1 MVIWQQFWAS
11 FGFKPITWGKKEEEQ
26 FMSSASPINKQ
37 IPSAIQPNIPTS
49 PGITTQPTSWIKKPI
64 NTPLRQPMMT
74 YDVRGTILPW
84 VEDDKAQKI
93 MDYVKSTAK
102 SKEEEK
108 YMLVDLHQQA
118 VKRTQIEK
126 YRTDREKNK
135 AEMVK
140 LSMETKDPE
149 EKNQLDLSLR
159 LSNMSDIVRDGLSKQ
174 WIDAWDLD
182 DKEVMKR
189 FMTNNTDKQEVVTNY
204 LNNKI
209 QTVDVAKQLWVIEE
223 ESKPEEDKSSF
234 GWNNIEWAK
243 QDNQEFMQ
251 WVKNVVGWAYDS
263 ATWLPKFLAQNLAK
277 GTAWIAKELWADE
290 TKVEQLLNDYMQIT
304 EDLSG
309 QWMWADKESLA
320 YKWTKLVW
328 DLAQIANPAWLGKLW
343 VKAGQVAGK
352 VAKEWSLLS
361 NVAKWATIWAVD
373 TAVMVPQSEQ
383 RLATPW
389 EIAMWATLWW
399 AMPVIWAGYKKAKE
413 KIWEF
418 GQQLYAKTIKLNPS
432 QIKKIAKDNIAW
444 VDPERWLMDRWIKW
458 SLDDIQKQ
466 LDNIAESSYKE
477 INTSTSNVVWRY
489 KSESTEKILS
499 ALKKKVEWVEGLEA
513 INTQIDDLMS
523 KGKKWF
529 QVKEL
534 IDVKRL
540 LDKRI
545 KLYSSSGDPIA
556 QETVEWLRNL
566 RTDLWKDIDFI
577 AEKAKLP
584 DLRKLS
590 KEIQV
595 STEISNALDNTIN
608 REARNRA
615 MSLTDL
621 IAWWTVWA
629 SVYWASGDPVKT
641 MWSIAWLLITKKV
654 LENPALRTK
663 IALKLDK
670 LAPKIQSEIK
680 EAIISKWVVSEPTK
694 KILNDMLVQLWVKTL
709 SSNDQ

>member
-1 MVIWQQFWAS
+1 MTMIQFWQQFW
-11 FGFKPITWGKKEEEQ
+11 FNPTIKKKEEEQ
-26 FMSSASPINKQ
+26 FMSKAPVKD
-37 IPSAIQPNIPTS
+37 IPT
-49 PGITTQPTSWIKKPI
+49 PKTE
-64 NTPLRQPMMT
+64 PLRQPMMT

-93 MDYVKSTAK
+93 IDYVKSNAK

-108 YMLVDLHQQA
+108 YMLNDAHQEA
-118 VKRTQIEK
+118 VKRTQLEK
-126 YRTDREKNK
+126 YRADREKNK

-140 LSMETKDPE
+140 LAMTAKDPE
-149 EKNQLDLSLR
+149 EKNQLNLSIW
-159 LSNMSDIVRDGLSKQ
+159 LSNISDVVRDWLKKQ
-174 WIDAWDLD
+174 GINAWDID

-189 FMTNNTDKQEVVTNY
+189 FIVDNPEKKTLVEDY
-204 LNNKI
+204 LNGKI
-209 QTVDVAKQLWVIEE
+209 STIDIAKQLWVIEE
-223 ESKPEEDKSSF
+223 PKPEEDKTD
-234 GWNNIEWAK
+234 WWV
-243 QDNQEFMQ
+243 MQ
-251 WVKNVVGWAYDS
+251 WVKNLVGWAYDS
-263 ATWLPKFLAQNLAK
+263 ATWLPRFIAQNLAK
-277 GTAWIAKELWADE
+277 WTAWIAKELGADK
-290 TKVEQLLNDYMQIT
+290 TKVDQLLNDYMQIT
-304 EDLSG
+304 EDMSG
-309 QWMWADKESLA
+309 KWMWADEESKI
-320 YKWTKLVW
+320 YRWTKLVW

-343 VKAGQVAGK
+343 VKAGQIAGK

-361 NVAKWATIWAVD
+361 KVAKWATVWAVD
-373 TAVMVPQSEQ
+373 TAVMMPQSEQ
-383 RLATPW
+383 RLATAW
-389 EIAMWATLWW
+389 EVAGWAILGW
-399 AMPVIWAGYKKAKE
+399 AMPLIWAWYSKAKE
-413 KIWEF
+413 KIWKFWE
-418 GQQLYAKTIKLNPS
+418 QLYAKTIKLNPS

-499 ALKKKVEWVEGLEA
+499 ALKKKVEWVEWLEA

-545 KLYSSSGDPIA
+545 KLYSASGDPIA

-566 RTDLWKDIDFI
+566 RTDLWKDIDYI
-577 AEKAKLP
+577 ADKAKLP

-629 SVYWASGDPVKT
+629 SVYGASGDPVKT
-641 MWSIAWLLITKKV
+641 MGSIAWLLITKKV

-663 IALKLDK
+663 LALKLDK
-670 LAPKIQSEIK
+670 LAPKIKQEVQN
-680 EAIISKWVVSEPTK
+680 AIINKWTVSWPTK
-694 KILNDMLVQLWVKTL
+694 KILNDMFVQLWVKTL
-709 SSNDQ
+709 SSNNKE